1 MDNFWKKLE
10 NFWYHYKWRT
20 IIISFFVIIAV
31 ICLVQTLQKE
41 NFDYY
46 VMYVGDENIT
56 DTRQSDIV
64 SSFKKIG
71 IDTDKNGKVTVNF
84 SQLVYDPSSAEYY
97 ANGTNSNAEQYL
109 GTMAVLPYYIYI
121 MPEEIYLRYKE
132 TGVFVQLSE
141 VFGDKLPSSAYDDCA
156 LYLSKTS
163 LAKNNPGVNLFSD
176 NTVIALKVVPYVSDK
191 NGLKKEQISFTNHMI
206 VFKEIAY
213 YGE

>member
-20 IIISFFVIIAV
+20 IIISFFVVIAV
-31 ICLVQTLQKE
+31 VCLVQTFQKE
-41 NFDYY
+41 SFDYY
-46 VMYVGDENIT
+46 IMYVGDENIT

-71 IDTDKNGKVTVNF
+71 IDTDKNGKVAVNF

-121 MPEEIYLRYKE
+121 MPEEIYLKYKD

-141 VFGDKLPSSAYDDCA
+141 IFGDKLPSSAYDDCA
-156 LYLSKTS
+156 LYLKKTDF
-163 LAKNNPGVNLFSD
+163 AKSNPGVNQFSD
-176 NTVIALKVVPYVSDK
+176 DTVIALKVVPYVPDK
-191 NGLKKEQISFTNHMI
+191 NGLKKEQSAFTNHMI
-206 VFKEIAY
+206 VFKDIAY
-213 YGE
+213 YGQ

>member
-1 MDNFWKKLE
+1 MDNLWKKLE

-20 IIISFFVIIAV
+20 IIISFFVVIAV
-31 ICLVQTLQKE
+31 VCLIQTFQKE

-46 VMYVGDENIT
+46 VIYVGDENIT

-64 SSFKKIG
+64 NSFKKIG
-71 IDTDKNGKVTVNF
+71 IDTDKNGKVTINF
-84 SQLVYDPSSAEYY
+84 SQLVYDPSSAEYH

-121 MPEEIYLRYKE
+121 MPEEIYLRYKD

-141 VFGDKLPSSAYDDCA
+141 VFGDKLPASAYDECA
-156 LYLSKTS
+156 LYLNKTNF
-163 LAKNNPGVNLFSD
+163 AKNNPGVNLFSD
-176 NTVIALKVVPYVSDK
+176 NTVVALKVVPYVSDK
-191 NGLKKEQISFTNHMI
+191 NGLKKEQNLFTNHMI
-206 VFKEIAY
+206 LFKEIVY